1 MSHTQVIHTTF
12 QNLGQTLFDLILR
25 PLCVCACVC
34 VCVCMFVCVCERL
47 CSILIAPAIMDYVD
61 ILNHVDI

>member
-1 MSHTQVIHTTF
+1 MSHKQVIHTTL
-12 QNLGQTLFDLILR
+12 QNLGQTLFELILR
-25 PLCVCACVC
+25 PMCVCAC

-47 CSILIAPAIMDYVD
+47 CSLFIAPAIMDYVD